1 MCWHPSS
8 YNWLILLELRIVLRS
23 MWAVF
28 VPTNH
33 SRLRVIDGKVQCGV
47 IFTLWGTVIFSSNTV
62 SEYFNYIYFQIGTI
76 LLENGDKLRQ
86 STDSKHLERKTNH
99 ISQEGQTPCL
109 LPTTRRS
116 PFFSM
121 DVLVVVA
128 KAREVR
134 LQDNDRGSILKCAV
148 FFYVLWRLPYHT
160 SLAMVFLPEKVSNNN
175 WWIIIIM

>member
-1 MCWHPSS
+1 MTVPDSNCQNRRLSTVQYDIH
-8 YNWLILLELRIVLRS
+8 
-23 MWAVF
+23 F
-28 VPTNH
+28 VRYCH
-33 SRLRVIDGKVQCGV
+33 FLMKYI
-47 IFTLWGTVIFSSNTV
+47 

-86 STDSKHLERKTNH
+86 STDWKHLERKTNH

-148 FFYVLWRLPYHT
+148 FFYVL
-160 SLAMVFLPEKVSNNN
+160 
-175 WWIIIIM
+175 

>member
-1 MCWHPSS
+1 MTVPDSNCQNRRLSTVQYDIH
-8 YNWLILLELRIVLRS
+8 
-23 MWAVF
+23 F
-28 VPTNH
+28 VRYCH
-33 SRLRVIDGKVQCGV
+33 FLMKYI
-47 IFTLWGTVIFSSNTV
+47 

-148 FFYVLWRLPYHT
+148 FFYVL
-160 SLAMVFLPEKVSNNN
+160 
-175 WWIIIIM
+175 